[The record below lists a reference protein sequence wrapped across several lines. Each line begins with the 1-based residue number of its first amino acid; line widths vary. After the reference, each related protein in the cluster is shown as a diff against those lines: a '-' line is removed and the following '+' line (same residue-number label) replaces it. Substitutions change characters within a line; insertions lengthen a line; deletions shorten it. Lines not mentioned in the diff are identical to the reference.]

1 MCDIIEGMNH
11 LNMKQYLRPNHELI
25 KIILD
30 FQVETLEPKKTP
42 DLPPP
47 LQKDMN
53 KHQQKLHQQYLEK
66 EGGTPS
72 GHKMGEWRP
81 KTKTDDSGKAIY
93 SMARNSL

>member
-1 MCDIIEGMNH
+1 MNH
-11 LNMKQYLRPNHELI
+11 LNMKQYLRPNHKLI

-30 FQVETLEPKKTP
+30 FQVEILELKKIP

-53 KHQQKLHQQYLEK
+53 KKTPPEHQQKLHQQYLEK

-72 GHKMGEWRP
+72 GHKIGEWRP
-81 KTKTDDSGKAIY
+81 KMKRNDSGKAIY
-93 SMARNSL
+93 SMAHNSL